1 MRPDAKTFYVVGG
14 FFFYMSKKDE
24 IKRLWAESFGDS
36 REFVEMYFDRVYR
49 DADAMTLMTD
59 DGHVASALLLQP
71 YGLSFHGLRAS
82 ASYVAGAATKRNMRG
97 KGLMTALMADTL
109 MESRR
114 RGDIITILIPA
125 SSYLYGFYARMGF
138 ATVAFTDI
146 MRYTALHSFAHPEDS
161 PFEEFT
167 PVDDIFDRRVY
178 DAMARMEHRID
189 RTVVLHSHR
198 DFLNILDDITLDGG
212 TCVAISDS
220 ERQIAAIA
228 WGRPATDGS
237 DTIRVDQ
244 MLYSSPTAR
253 LAALRQLR
261 MRWPG
266 RPFAVM
272 APVDDNGRHATPRG
286 MARIVD
292 AAKTLALIAST
303 NPDIDLLVR
312 VTDQLIES
320 NNATYHLQRGE
331 CREALADNIKGRTLD
346 FDIDIT
352 TLCEL
357 VFSSPS
363 IGNITGLPAQ
373 RLDIALMLD

>member
-1 MRPDAKTFYVVGG
+1 MRPDAQTLYVVRA
-14 FFFYMSKKDE
+14 FSLYMRQKDE

-161 PFEEFT
+161 PLKSL
-167 PVDDIFDRRVY
+167 RRSTTY
-178 DAMARMEHRID
+178 STAGS
-189 RTVVLHSHR
+189 T
-198 DFLNILDDITLDGG
+198 TLWH
-212 TCVAISDS
+212 
-220 ERQIAAIA
+220 E
-228 WGRPATDGS
+228 W
-237 DTIRVDQ
+237 
-244 MLYSSPTAR
+244 
-253 LAALRQLR
+253 
-261 MRWPG
+261 
-266 RPFAVM
+266 
-272 APVDDNGRHATPRG
+272 N
-286 MARIVD
+286 
-292 AAKTLALIAST
+292 IAST
-303 NPDIDLLVR
+303 EQSCSTP
-312 VTDQLIES
+312 T
-320 NNATYHLQRGE
+320 ATFS
-331 CREALADNIKGRTLD
+331 T
-346 FDIDIT
+346 FST
-352 TLCEL
+352 T
-357 VFSSPS
+357 
-363 IGNITGLPAQ
+363 
-373 RLDIALMLD
+373 